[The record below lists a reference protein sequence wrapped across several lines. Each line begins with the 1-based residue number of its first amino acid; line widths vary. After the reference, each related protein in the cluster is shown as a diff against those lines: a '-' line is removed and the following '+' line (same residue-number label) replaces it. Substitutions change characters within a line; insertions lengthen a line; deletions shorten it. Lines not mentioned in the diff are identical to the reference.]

1 MGLSLDKINSISREV
16 FRKFPEVRQA
26 APAVQAEP
34 GAKAAM
40 GGASRYV
47 LTYRG
52 SGKGPGGQVIQRI
65 VRVVADD
72 RGKVLKMSTSR

>member
-1 MGLSLDKINSISREV
+1 MGLSPDRIQAISREV

-26 APAVQAEP
+26 SPAVQAEP
-34 GAKAAM
+34 GAKSPT
-40 GGASRYV
+40 GGSGRYL

-52 SGKGPGGQVIQRI
+52 SGLGPGGQIIQRI